1 MQQSR
6 RERLRGNGVQL
17 YWGLAWGCCACM
29 WVLLLPQLGTGC
41 ISPQSSW
48 EHPQVGLGPLLP
60 PPPAWDMGRSP
71 QSHRH
76 PVCFSSHGELSASLL
91 LPAGG
96 TQDDPSGSIPLLFP
110 HGNPHSWRWLPS
122 PPLTSEITAQGGGV
136 GGEPGPTAV
145 WGCSPAC
152 SRKAL
157 LSGLV
162 RPIGSGSLCLQVMAG
177 FDAQKHPPLFF
188 FLFFSSSNRVAFGLF
203 INSRSNK
210 Q

>member
-1 MQQSR
+1 MGCSSTGGWHGGAVLVCGFCCCR
-6 RERLRGNGVQL
+6 SWGRGASPHRAAGSIPR
-17 YWGLAWGCCACM
+17 
-29 WVLLLPQLGTGC
+29 WVSARC
-41 ISPQSSW
+41 S
-48 EHPQVGLGPLLP
+48 P

-162 RPIGSGSLCLQVMAG
+162 HPIGSGSLCLQVMAG

-188 FLFFSSSNRVAFGLF
+188 FFLFFSSSNRVAFGLF

>member
-1 MQQSR
+1 M
-6 RERLRGNGVQL
+6 
-17 YWGLAWGCCACM
+17 
-29 WVLLLPQLGTGC
+29 
-41 ISPQSSW
+41 
-48 EHPQVGLGPLLP
+48 
-60 PPPAWDMGRSP
+60 
-71 QSHRH
+71 
-76 PVCFSSHGELSASLL
+76 
-91 LPAGG
+91 
-96 TQDDPSGSIPLLFP
+96 
-110 HGNPHSWRWLPS
+110 
-122 PPLTSEITAQGGGV
+122 

-162 RPIGSGSLCLQVMAG
+162 HPIGSGSLCLQVMAG

-188 FLFFSSSNRVAFGLF
+188 FFLFFSSSNRVAFGLF

>member
-1 MQQSR
+1 MYV
-6 RERLRGNGVQL
+6 GFAVAAAGDGVH
-17 YWGLAWGCCACM
+17 
-29 WVLLLPQLGTGC
+29 LPTEQLGA
-41 ISPQSSW
+41 SPGGSR
-48 EHPQVGLGPLLP
+48 PAAPP

-76 PVCFSSHGELSASLL
+76 PVCFPSHGELSASLL

-162 RPIGSGSLCLQVMAG
+162 HPIGSGSLCLQVMAG
-177 FDAQKHPPLFF
+177 FDAQKHPSLFF
-188 FLFFSSSNRVAFGLF
+188 LLIFLLLEPSCVWV
-203 INSRSNK
+203 IY
-210 Q
+210 